1 MKIVWGDIPDYE
13 GIYQVS
19 NCGEVMRLQSYDA
32 RGHLR
37 NSKIIK
43 QRIDADGYK
52 AVGLH
57 KDGEEKKYMVHRLV
71 AMVFIPNPYNYE
83 EVNHKDEN
91 KQNNFV
97 SNLEWC
103 SHKYNVNYG
112 NTQTR
117 RVNSWKKNRE
127 EKQKNA

>member
-1 MKIVWGDIPDYE
+1 MKVVWIDIPNYE
-13 GIYQVS
+13 GIYQV
-19 NCGEVMRLQSYDA
+19 NNYGEIMRLQSYDA

-37 NSKIIK
+37 NSKVIK
-43 QRIDADGYK
+43 QRTDKDGYK
-52 AVGLH
+52 VVGLH
-57 KDGEEKKYMVHRLV
+57 KDGEEKKYLVHRLV

-91 KQNNFV
+91 KHNNFV
-97 SNLEWC
+97 LNLEWC

-112 NTQTR
+112 NTQTK
-117 RVNSWKKNRE
+117 RVISWKKNRE